1 MGDNFPPRIPIIM
14 DFVLKLL
21 NDDIRRVEE
30 QFREDLTSRV
40 PLIRKVGEYV
50 LASGGKRV
58 RPMMLLLGAQ
68 LSGYKGNAHIG
79 LASVVEFIHTAT
91 LLHDDVVDSAVLRR
105 GQDSANAVW
114 GNEASVLVGDFLFA
128 KSFSIMVREGNLD
141 ILRTLSDAT
150 TQMAEGE
157 VLQLISTSDVEL
169 DEERYI
175 EVVRNKTA
183 VLLSAASRS
192 GAILGGCSPEE
203 EESMAAY
210 GMDLGIAFQFMDDA
224 LDYIADQAEFGKE
237 CGHDLL
243 EGKVT
248 LPLIHTLKNCTN
260 EERQKVAAIVEQEVL
275 PDDDLQYVVS
285 LIHSYDGIGYTR
297 ERAKTLIE
305 SAKIHLSG
313 FSDCPAKEAMLRLA
327 DYIIS
332 RNH

>member
-1 MGDNFPPRIPIIM
+1 MN
-14 DFVLKLL
+14 FVLNLL
-21 NDDIRRVEE
+21 NDEILRVEE
-30 QFREDLTSRV
+30 QFRKDLASRV

-58 RPMMLLLGAQ
+58 RPMMLLLSAK
-68 LSGYKGNAHIG
+68 LTGYQGESHIG

-105 GQDSANAVW
+105 GQDSVNAVW

-128 KSFSIMVREGNLD
+128 KSFSIMVREGNLE
-141 ILRTLSDAT
+141 ILKTLSDAT

-157 VLQLISTSDVEL
+157 VLQLISTCDVDL

-183 VLLSAASRS
+183 VLLSAATRC
-192 GAILGGCSPEE
+192 GALLGACPPEQE
-203 EESMAAY
+203 EALSAY

-224 LDYIADQAEFGKE
+224 LDYVADQDAFGKE

-248 LPLIHTLKNCTN
+248 LPLIHTLKRCNA
-260 EERQKVAAIVEQEVL
+260 EERKKIAGIIEQETL
-275 PDDDLQYVVS
+275 PDEDLKYIVG
-285 LIHSYDGIGYTR
+285 LIHSYDGIDYTR
-297 ERAKTLIE
+297 DRAKLLIE
-305 SAKIHLSG
+305 SAKGHLAS
-313 FSDCPAKEAMLRLA
+313 FADCPAKEAMIRLA
-327 DYIIS
+327 DYVVS
-332 RNH
+332 RNL

>member
-1 MGDNFPPRIPIIM
+1 M
-14 DFVLKLL
+14 DFVLTLL

-58 RPMMLLLGAQ
+58 RPMMLLLSAQ
-68 LSGYKGNAHIG
+68 LTGYQGNAHIG

-169 DEERYI
+169 DEEHYI

-203 EESMAAY
+203 EEALAAY

-224 LDYIADQAEFGKE
+224 LDYIADQAEFGKS
-237 CGHDLL
+237 
-243 EGKVT
+243 
-248 LPLIHTLKNCTN
+248 
-260 EERQKVAAIVEQEVL
+260 VAM
-275 PDDDLQYVVS
+275 
-285 LIHSYDGIGYTR
+285 T
-297 ERAKTLIE
+297 
-305 SAKIHLSG
+305 
-313 FSDCPAKEAMLRLA
+313 CLRV
-327 DYIIS
+327 
-332 RNH
+332 R

>member
-1 MGDNFPPRIPIIM
+1 M
-14 DFVLKLL
+14 DFVLNLL
-21 NDDIRRVEE
+21 NDEISRVEA

-58 RPMMLLLGAQ
+58 RPMLLL
-68 LSGYKGNAHIG
+68 LSARLAGYQGDAHIG

-128 KSFSIMVREGNLD
+128 KSFSIMVRAGNLE
-141 ILRTLSDAT
+141 ILKTLSDAT

-157 VLQLISTSDVEL
+157 VLQLISTSDLDL
-169 DEERYI
+169 DEARYI
-175 EVVRNKTA
+175 EVVQNKTA
-183 VLLSAASRS
+183 VLLSAASRC

-203 EESMAAY
+203 EEALAAY

-224 LDYIADQAEFGKE
+224 LDYVADQSEFGKE

-248 LPLIHTLKNCTN
+248 LPLICALDRCTA
-260 EERQKVAAIVEQEVL
+260 EERTRVAEIVDKEDL
-275 PDDDLQYVVS
+275 PAEDLRYVVE
-285 LIHSYDGIGYTR
+285 LIHAYGGIDYTR
-297 ERAKTLIE
+297 ERAKLLVA
-305 SAKIHLSG
+305 SAKGYLACFAPS
-313 FSDCPAKEAMLRLA
+313 PAREALTRLA
-327 DYIIS
+327 DYVVS
-332 RNH
+332 RNK

>member
-1 MGDNFPPRIPIIM
+1 MN
-14 DFVLKLL
+14 FVLNLL
-21 NDDIRRVEE
+21 NDEILRVEE
-30 QFREDLTSRV
+30 QFRKDLASRV

-58 RPMMLLLGAQ
+58 RPMMLLLSAK
-68 LSGYKGNAHIG
+68 LAGYQGESHIG

-105 GQDSANAVW
+105 GQDSVNAVW

-128 KSFSIMVREGNLD
+128 KSFSIMVREGNLE
-141 ILRTLSDAT
+141 ILKTLSDAT

-157 VLQLISTSDVEL
+157 VLQLISTCDVDL

-183 VLLSAASRS
+183 VLLSAASRC
-192 GAILGGCSPEE
+192 GALLGACPPEQE
-203 EESMAAY
+203 EALSAY

-224 LDYIADQAEFGKE
+224 LDYVADQDAFGKE

-248 LPLIHTLKNCTN
+248 LPLIHTLKRCNA
-260 EERQKVAAIVEQEVL
+260 EERKKIAGIIEQETL
-275 PDDDLQYVVS
+275 PDEDLKYIVD
-285 LIHSYDGIGYTR
+285 LIHSYDGIDYTR
-297 ERAKTLIE
+297 DRAKLLIE
-305 SAKIHLSG
+305 SAKGHLAL
-313 FSDCPAKEAMLRLA
+313 FADCPAKEAMIRLA
-327 DYIIS
+327 DYVVS
-332 RNH
+332 RNL

>member
-1 MGDNFPPRIPIIM
+1 MN
-14 DFVLKLL
+14 FVLNLL
-21 NDDIRRVEE
+21 NDEILRVEE
-30 QFREDLTSRV
+30 QFRKDLASRV

-58 RPMMLLLGAQ
+58 RPMMLLLSAK
-68 LSGYKGNAHIG
+68 LVGYQGESHIG

-105 GQDSANAVW
+105 GQDSVNAVW

-128 KSFSIMVREGNLD
+128 KSFSIMVREGNLE
-141 ILRTLSDAT
+141 ILKTLSDAT

-157 VLQLISTSDVEL
+157 VLQLISTCDVDL

-183 VLLSAASRS
+183 VLLSAATRC
-192 GAILGGCSPEE
+192 GALLGACPPEQE
-203 EESMAAY
+203 EALSAY

-224 LDYIADQAEFGKE
+224 LDYVADQDAFGKE

-248 LPLIHTLKNCTN
+248 LPLIHTLKRCNA
-260 EERQKVAAIVEQEVL
+260 EERKEIAGIIEQETL
-275 PDDDLQYVVS
+275 PDEDLKYIVG
-285 LIHSYDGIGYTR
+285 LIHSYDGIDYTR
-297 ERAKTLIE
+297 DRAKLLIG
-305 SAKIHLSG
+305 SAKGHLAS
-313 FSDCPAKEAMLRLA
+313 FADCPAKEAMIRLA
-327 DYIIS
+327 DYVVS
-332 RNH
+332 RNL

>member
-1 MGDNFPPRIPIIM
+1 M
-14 DFVLKLL
+14 DFVLNLL
-21 NDDIRRVEE
+21 NEEIRSVEQ
-30 QFREDLTSRV
+30 QFREDLASRV

-58 RPMMLLLGAQ
+58 RPMMLLLSAQ
-68 LSGYKGNAHIG
+68 LAGYQGDAHIG

-105 GQDSANAVW
+105 GQESANAVW

-128 KSFSIMVREGNLD
+128 KSFSIMVRAGNLD

-157 VLQLISTSDVEL
+157 VLQLISTSDIEL

-175 EVVRNKTA
+175 EVVQNKTA
-183 VLLSAASRS
+183 VLLSAASRC
-192 GAILGGCSPEE
+192 GAILGRCSSEKEE
-203 EESMAAY
+203 ALAAY

-224 LDYIADQAEFGKE
+224 LDYIAKPSDFGKE

-248 LPLIHTLKNCTN
+248 LPLIHSLIHCSP
-260 EERQKVAAIVEQEVL
+260 EERERVAAIIEQDIL
-275 PDDDLQYVVS
+275 PEEDLHYVIA
-285 LIHSYDGIGYTR
+285 LIHTYDGIGYTR
-297 ERAKTLIE
+297 NRAKKLVE
-305 SAKIHLSG
+305 SAKGHLEV
-313 FSDCPAKEAMLRLA
+313 FAPCPAKEAMMRLA
-327 DYIIS
+327 DYIVN

>member
-1 MGDNFPPRIPIIM
+1 M
-14 DFVLKLL
+14 DFVLNLL
-21 NDDIRRVEE
+21 NEEIGRVEA

-58 RPMMLLLGAQ
+58 RPMILLLSAK
-68 LSGYKGNAHIG
+68 LAGYQGDAHIG

-128 KSFSIMVREGNLD
+128 KSFSIMVRAGNLN
-141 ILRTLSDAT
+141 ILQTLSDAT

-169 DEERYI
+169 DETRYI
-175 EVVRNKTA
+175 EVVQNKTA
-183 VLLSAASRS
+183 VLLSAASRC
-192 GAILGGCSPEE
+192 GAILGGCSLAEE
-203 EESMAAY
+203 EALAAY
-210 GMDLGIAFQFMDDA
+210 GMELGIAFQFMDDA
-224 LDYIADQAEFGKE
+224 LDYVADQSKFGKE

-248 LPLIHTLKNCTN
+248 LPLIHTLGNCTAA
-260 EERQKVAAIVEQEVL
+260 ERNRVTEIVEQELL
-275 PDDDLQYVVS
+275 PDEDLQYVVG
-285 LIHSYDGIGYTR
+285 LIRTYDGIGYTQR
-297 ERAKTLIE
+297 RAKALVD
-305 SAKIHLSG
+305 SAKGHLAG
-313 FSDCPAKEAMLRLA
+313 FAESPAKEALIRLS
-327 DYIIS
+327 DYVVS
-332 RNH
+332 RTH

>member
-1 MGDNFPPRIPIIM
+1 M

-30 QFREDLTSRV
+30 QFRHDLTSRV

-58 RPMMLLLGAQ
+58 RPMILLLSAR
-68 LSGYKGNAHIG
+68 LSGYQGNSHIG

-157 VLQLISTSDVEL
+157 VLQLISTSDIEL
-169 DEERYI
+169 DEKRYI
-175 EVVRNKTA
+175 EVVQNKTA
-183 VLLSAASRS
+183 VLLSAASRC
-192 GAILGGCSPEE
+192 GALLGACSPEE
-203 EESMAAY
+203 EEALAAY

-224 LDYIADQAEFGKE
+224 LDYVAEQSEFGKE

-248 LPLIHTLKNCTN
+248 LPLIHALTQCNAG
-260 EERQKVAAIVEQEVL
+260 ERERVAAIVDKEIL
-275 PDDDLQYVVS
+275 PPEDLKYVID

-297 ERAKTLIE
+297 ERAKLLVE
-305 SAKIHLSG
+305 SAKKQLG
-313 FSDCPAKEAMLRLA
+313 MFADGPAKEALDRLA
-327 DYIIS
+327 DYVVS

>member
-1 MGDNFPPRIPIIM
+1 M

-21 NDDIRRVEE
+21 SDEIYRVEA
-30 QFREDLTSRV
+30 QFRDDLTSRV

-58 RPMMLLLGAQ
+58 RPMMLLLTAR
-68 LSGYKGNAHIG
+68 LAGYQGDAHIG

-105 GQDSANAVW
+105 GQESANAVW

-128 KSFSIMVREGNLD
+128 KSFSIMVRAGNLD

-175 EVVRNKTA
+175 EVVQNKTA
-183 VLLSAASRS
+183 VLLSAASRC
-192 GAILGGCSPEE
+192 GAILGGCSPAEE
-203 EESMAAY
+203 EALAAY

-224 LDYIADQAEFGKE
+224 LDYVADQSEFGKE

-248 LPLIHTLKNCTN
+248 LPLIHTLNHCTPQ
-260 EERQKVAAIVEQEVL
+260 ERERVAAIVEQEVL
-275 PDDDLQYVVS
+275 PVEDLQYVVA
-285 LIHSYDGIGYTR
+285 LIHAYDGIGYTR
-297 ERAKTLIE
+297 NRAKVLVE
-305 SAKIHLSG
+305 SAKSHLAG
-313 FSDCPAKEAMLRLA
+313 FVDCPARQAMIRLA
-327 DYIIS
+327 DYIVS
-332 RNH
+332 RRH

>member
-1 MGDNFPPRIPIIM
+1 MN
-14 DFVLKLL
+14 FVLNLL
-21 NDDIRRVEE
+21 NDEILRVEE
-30 QFREDLTSRV
+30 QFRKDLASRV

-58 RPMMLLLGAQ
+58 RPMMLLLSAK
-68 LSGYKGNAHIG
+68 LAGYQGESHIG

-105 GQDSANAVW
+105 GQDSVNAVW

-128 KSFSIMVREGNLD
+128 KSFSIMVREGNLE
-141 ILRTLSDAT
+141 ILKTLSDAT

-157 VLQLISTSDVEL
+157 VLQLISTCDVDL

-183 VLLSAASRS
+183 VLLSAATRC
-192 GAILGGCSPEE
+192 GALLGACPPEQE
-203 EESMAAY
+203 EALSAY

-224 LDYIADQAEFGKE
+224 LDYVADQDAFGKE

-248 LPLIHTLKNCTN
+248 LPLIHTLKRCNA
-260 EERQKVAAIVEQEVL
+260 EERKKIAGIIEQETL
-275 PDDDLQYVVS
+275 PDEDLKYIVG
-285 LIHSYDGIGYTR
+285 LIHSYDGIDYTR
-297 ERAKTLIE
+297 DRAKLLIE
-305 SAKIHLSG
+305 SAKGHLAL
-313 FSDCPAKEAMLRLA
+313 FADCPAKEAMIRLA
-327 DYIIS
+327 DYVVS
-332 RNH
+332 RNL

>member
-1 MGDNFPPRIPIIM
+1 MN
-14 DFVLKLL
+14 FVLNLL
-21 NDDIRRVEE
+21 NDEILRVEE
-30 QFREDLTSRV
+30 QFRKDLASRV

-58 RPMMLLLGAQ
+58 RPMMLLLSAK
-68 LSGYKGNAHIG
+68 LAGYQGDSHVG

-105 GQDSANAVW
+105 GQDSVNAVW

-128 KSFSIMVREGNLD
+128 KSFSIMVREGNLE
-141 ILRTLSDAT
+141 ILKTLSDAT

-157 VLQLISTSDVEL
+157 VLQLISTCDVDL

-183 VLLSAASRS
+183 VLLSAATRC
-192 GAILGGCSPEE
+192 GALLGACPPEQE
-203 EESMAAY
+203 EALSAY

-224 LDYIADQAEFGKE
+224 LDYVADQDAFGKE

-248 LPLIHTLKNCTN
+248 LPLIHTLKRCNA
-260 EERQKVAAIVEQEVL
+260 EERKKIAGIIEQETL
-275 PDDDLQYVVS
+275 PDEDLKYIVG
-285 LIHSYDGIGYTR
+285 LIHSYDGIDYTR
-297 ERAKTLIE
+297 DRAKLLIE
-305 SAKIHLSG
+305 SAKGHLAL
-313 FSDCPAKEAMLRLA
+313 FADCPAKEAMIRLA
-327 DYIIS
+327 DYVVS
-332 RNH
+332 RNL